1 MINISQLNSPSR
13 VSKWIN
19 RTGTLRASVMGINDG
34 LVSNFCLVMGLAG
47 GTNNDHQIVLIA
59 AFIGLLAG
67 SLSMAA
73 GEYVSV
79 RAQRDIY
86 EKHVLYTL
94 ERLKRDH
101 YGERTKLIDAY
112 KTRGLSLS
120 HATTAS
126 TLMLSNERL
135 AVETMLKEEHGLSTE
150 QFGSPWGAALGSFLA
165 FMLGAL
171 VPIAPYMIPLT
182 KDPFR
187 VTILISVLF
196 LALVGATLSVLSD
209 KSLWSGALRMLL
221 FGSLAALATYV
232 AGTLIN
238 QFI

>member
-1 MINISQLNSPSR
+1 MINISQLNNASY

-86 EKHVLYTL
+86 EKHVHYAL

-101 YGERTKLIDAY
+101 DGERAKLIEAY
-112 KTRGLSLS
+112 TIRGLSLT

-126 TLMLSNERL
+126 TILLSNERL
-135 AVETMLKEEHGLSTE
+135 ALETMLKEEHGLSTE
-150 QFGSPWGAALGSFLA
+150 QFGSPWGAAIGSFVA

-171 VPIAPYMIPLT
+171 VPIAPYMIPLA
-182 KDPFR
+182 KDPFE

-196 LALVGATLSVLSD
+196 LALVGATLSALSD
-209 KSLWSGALRMLL
+209 KPLWQGALRMLL
-221 FGSLAALATYV
+221 FGSLAALATYA
-232 AGTLIN
+232 AGVLIN
-238 QFI
+238 QFV

>member
-120 HATTAS
+120 HATPAS
-126 TLMLSNERL
+126 TIMLSNERL

-171 VPIAPYMIPLT
+171 VPIAPYMSPLT